1 MNTVSTK
8 FGFMAINITAVL
20 LSLLV
25 LTGCG
30 KEDATT
36 TESNSNATATAEPAT
51 AGTAESAETA
61 FPKLVPTEFVDVVVN
76 AALPPMK
83 VPADNPMT
91 PEKIELGELLFFD
104 TALSVDHS
112 MSCATCHDPDL
123 GWSNGEK
130 LAEGT
135 SGLRGKRNTL
145 SILNV
150 GFYDQ
155 HLFWDGRVKT
165 LEEQA
170 LVPVFE
176 KTEMAMTSEE
186 ELLERINENE
196 DYQKR
201 FADVFED
208 GVTAANVARALATF
222 QRTIYVKE
230 IPYDRYLAGDKT
242 AMSES
247 AIRGAKVFHNTRIAN
262 CASCHPAPL
271 FTDHK
276 PYNIGIGMEQENPDW
291 GFHHTTGWA
300 YWGKF
305 RSPSLRGIN
314 QTGPYM
320 HDGSLE
326 TLEDVVDYYDKG
338 GTPHQYTDVA
348 VDSLRLTRLSDQQK
362 KDLVAFMREG
372 MRELKDDE

>member
-1 MNTVSTK
+1 MNTLYSK
-8 FGFMAINITAVL
+8 FHSSAINGSAVL
-20 LSLLV
+20 IFLLV
-25 LTGCG
+25 LVGCG
-30 KEDATT
+30 IEGATPEPNPSVTAKAESAT
-36 TESNSNATATAEPAT
+36 TESAAAAL
-51 AGTAESAETA
+51 
-61 FPKLVPTEFVDVVVN
+61 PKLVPTEFVDVVVDS
-76 AALPPMK
+76 ALPPMK

-112 MSCATCHDPDL
+112 MSCATCHDPEL
-123 GWSNGEK
+123 GWSNGEE

-176 KTEMAMTSEE
+176 KTEMAMTSEA
-186 ELLERINENE
+186 ELLERIEENE
-196 DYQKR
+196 DYRER
-201 FADVFED
+201 FAKVFED
-208 GVTAANVARALATF
+208 GITAANVARALATF

-242 AMSES
+242 AMSKS
-247 AIRGAKVFHNTRIAN
+247 AIRGAKIFHNTRIGN
-262 CASCHPAPL
+262 CAICHPAPL

-276 PYNIGIGMEQENPDW
+276 PYNIGIGMDQENPDL

-300 YWGKF
+300 HWGKF
-305 RSPSLRGIN
+305 RSPSLRGID
-314 QTGPYM
+314 QTGPFM
-320 HDGSLE
+320 HDGSLK
-326 TLEDVVDYYDKG
+326 TLEDVVEYYVKG
-338 GTPHQYTDVA
+338 GTPHEYTDVT
-348 VDSLRLTRLSDQQK
+348 VRSLRFNRMTDQQK

-372 MRELKDDE
+372 LREIKDDE